1 MKFSN
6 FLETDKREGGLLTFF
21 LWKGGG
27 GGSLESGALIEDLRY
42 FTPMY
47 TLCQIPVV
55 RVQTAHVTLSSQ
67 TWFVRVHKMSIKASS
82 SVPAP

>member
-21 LWKGGG
+21 LWKEG

-42 FTPMY
+42 FTAMY
-47 TLCQIPVV
+47 TLCPIPVV
-55 RVQTAHVTLSSQ
+55 RVQKGTCNFIITNLICTS
-67 TWFVRVHKMSIKASS
+67 T
-82 SVPAP
+82 

>member
-21 LWKGGG
+21 FWKGGG
-27 GGSLESGALIEDLRY
+27 GGSLGGGTLIEALRY

-47 TLCQIPVV
+47 TLCHIPVV
-55 RVQTAHVTLSSQ
+55 RVQKGTCNFIITNLICTS
-67 TWFVRVHKMSIKASS
+67 T
-82 SVPAP
+82 

>member
-21 LWKGGG
+21 PLKRWGGG
-27 GGSLESGALIEDLRY
+27 WGGSLESGALIEDLRY

-47 TLCQIPVV
+47 TLCHIPVV
-55 RVQTAHVTLSSQ
+55 RVQKGTCNFIITNLICTS
-67 TWFVRVHKMSIKASS
+67 T
-82 SVPAP
+82 

>member
-6 FLETDKREGGLLTFF
+6 FLETDKTEGGLLTFF

-27 GGSLESGALIEDLRY
+27 GGGLIEDLRN

-47 TLCQIPVV
+47 TLCHIPVV
-55 RVQTAHVTLSSQ
+55 RVQMGTCYFITTNLICTS
-67 TWFVRVHKMSIKASS
+67 T
-82 SVPAP
+82 

>member
-27 GGSLESGALIEDLRY
+27 GGLIGERGFNRG
-42 FTPMY
+42 FTVLYP
-47 TLCQIPVV
+47 
-55 RVQTAHVTLSSQ
+55 HVY
-67 TWFVRVHKMSIKASS
+67 A
-82 SVPAP
+82 VPHSRS